1 MSANSS
7 TPASSIASHSDIDA
21 PKSLLRPSSHR
32 PTRQSMQTFGGG
44 GGGGEGAMNRKDIF
58 SRRKE
63 RREERVLGLALAR
76 AHRAPSPFAPNFGAW
91 EKPAGRDVCVEI
103 LCSTVED
110 LLKTGL

>member
-21 PKSLLRPSSHR
+21 PKSLLRPSSQR

-44 GGGGEGAMNRKDIF
+44 GGGGEGAMNLKDIF

-63 RREERVLGLALAR
+63 SQEERVLLGTRTVRSKL
-76 AHRAPSPFAPNFGAW
+76 FGELGKTRGVPRGW
-91 EKPAGRDVCVEI
+91 L
-103 LCSTVED
+103 LCSAVED